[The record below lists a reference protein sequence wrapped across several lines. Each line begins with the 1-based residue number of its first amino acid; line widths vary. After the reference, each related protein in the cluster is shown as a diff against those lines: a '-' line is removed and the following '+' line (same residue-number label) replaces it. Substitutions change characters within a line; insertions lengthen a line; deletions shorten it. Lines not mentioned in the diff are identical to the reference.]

1 MGPEVNKLKQNY
13 ETVEEI
19 QTPGGY
25 HVLGVLV
32 LSFGVMMVLC
42 LFKKKKELQ
51 ASG

>member
-25 HVLGVLV
+25 CHYVTI
-32 LSFGVMMVLC
+32 
-42 LFKKKKELQ
+42 
-51 ASG
+51 